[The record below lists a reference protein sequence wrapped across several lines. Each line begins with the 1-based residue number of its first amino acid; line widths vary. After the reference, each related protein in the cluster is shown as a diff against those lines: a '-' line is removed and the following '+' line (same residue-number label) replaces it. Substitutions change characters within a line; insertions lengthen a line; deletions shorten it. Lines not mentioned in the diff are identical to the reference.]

1 MATEQY
7 LDDNGLLYYHNRLKQ
22 LFATK
27 AEAGDENTI
36 ETVKVN
42 GSALTPDAQKAV
54 NVAVPTSVAQLTDGS
69 DYATK
74 AYVDNA
80 IGGITGVAFEVV
92 QSLPASGNAGTIYLV
107 PNSGTNPNI
116 YDEYIW
122 VSSGSSG
129 SWEKIGTT
137 DVDLSGYVQKSEL
150 GTISNATI
158 DAILAGTYSG

>member
-1 MATEQY
+1 MAAEQY
-7 LDDNGLLYYHNRLKQ
+7 LDDNGLLYYHNRLKT

-27 AEAGDENTI
+27 AEAGDDNTI

-42 GSALTPDAQKAV
+42 GTALTPDAQKAV
-54 NVAVPTSVAQLTDGS
+54 DVPVPTSVAQLTDGG

-74 AYVDNA
+74 AYVNNA
-80 IGGITGVAFEVV
+80 IDGISGVAFEVV
-92 QSLPASGNAGTIYLV
+92 QTLPASGNAGTIYLV

-137 DVDLSGYVQKSEL
+137 DVDLTDYVQKSEL
-150 GTISNATI
+150 GTISNSTI

>member
-7 LDDNGLLYYHNRLKQ
+7 LDDNGLLYYHTRLKQ
-22 LFATK
+22 IFATK
-27 AEAGDENTI
+27 DEAGDDNVI
-36 ETVKVN
+36 EAVKVN
-42 GSALTPDAQKAV
+42 GTALTPDAQKAV
-54 NVAVPTSVAQLTDGS
+54 DVPVPTSVAQLTDGG

-74 AYVDNA
+74 AYVNNA

-122 VSSGSSG
+122 ISSGSSG
-129 SWEKIGTT
+129 SWEKIGST
-137 DVDLSGYVQKSEL
+137 DVDLTDYLKKTDVGS
-150 GTISNATI
+150 ISNTTI

>member
-1 MATEQY
+1 MAAEQY
-7 LDDNGLLYYHNRLKQ
+7 LDDNGLLYYHNRLKT

-27 AEAGDENTI
+27 DEAGDENTI

-54 NVAVPTSVAQLTDGS
+54 DVPVPTSVAQLTDS
-69 DYATK
+69 SEYATK
-74 AYVDNA
+74 AYVNNA
-80 IGGITGVAFEVV
+80 IGGITSVAFEVV

-107 PNSGTNPNI
+107 PNGGTNPNI

-122 VSSGSSG
+122 ISSGSSG

-137 DVDLSGYVQKSEL
+137 DVDLTDYLKKSDI
-150 GTISNATI
+150 GSISNSTI